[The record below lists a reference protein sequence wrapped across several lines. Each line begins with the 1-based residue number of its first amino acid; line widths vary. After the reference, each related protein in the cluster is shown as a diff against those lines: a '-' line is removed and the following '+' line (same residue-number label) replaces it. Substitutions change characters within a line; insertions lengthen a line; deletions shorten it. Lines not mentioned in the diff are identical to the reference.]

1 MLYFSA
7 KLKKRNYSNI
17 VCCSKRNTSRVL
29 PARFNIQNDSQNNA
43 SSQEASQDSTQKSQ
57 SSVVC
62 EGCGETTTPN
72 EEGPWCDACLP
83 KVIRCD
89 ECNGQMHLDGHRTYG
104 IDCGWFCKG
113 CLEGIHAP
121 SCKTCNPPTSDDD
134 QTNSEATKS
143 TLNSQETDAVQTPK
157 E

>member
-1 MLYFSA
+1 MFVW
-7 KLKKRNYSNI
+7 REDE
-17 VCCSKRNTSRVL
+17 SKTPKCEGCLDKEKTSQT
-29 PARFNIQNDSQNNA
+29 PSQKTD
-43 SSQEASQDSTQKSQ
+43 QEASQDSTQKSQ
-57 SSVVC
+57 SIEVVC
-62 EGCGETTTPN
+62 EGCGFTTLPN

-89 ECNGQMHLDGHRTYG
+89 ECNGQMLLDGHRTYG

-113 CLEGIHAP
+113 CLEDIHAP
-121 SCKTCNPPTSDDD
+121 SCKTCNPSTSDDD

-143 TLNSQETDAVQTPK
+143 TLNSQETDAIQTPK